1 MKPMPALAL
10 IAVGAI
16 LAFAVRAPGG
26 AISWS
31 SAGWV
36 LILTGLAGILLPYL
50 LPQRY
55 SWSRRITRRRGERRT
70 PVGFS
75 FRRRP
80 NPSLVTVTR
89 PAEPVEEMIATD
101 GGAPAAAA
109 PAEEVV
115 EEYFEE

>member
-10 IAVGAI
+10 IALGAI

-26 AISWS
+26 VISWS

-36 LILTGLAGILLPYL
+36 LILTGIAGVLLPYL
-50 LPQRY
+50 LPQR
-55 SWSRRITRRRGERRT
+55 SVRRRLIRRNGERGMPMGWT
-70 PVGFS
+70 

-80 NPSLVTVTR
+80 NPSLATVPPVVPADEVVTT
-89 PAEPVEEMIATD
+89 VETP
-101 GGAPAAAA
+101 PAAAA

-115 EEYFEE
+115 EEIYEE